1 MRADP
6 GQPEMD
12 ERAVPP
18 VGRATS
24 TKNLPTRAV
33 PVVDPVDAPKPSPEV
48 PAPTE
53 PISLLPEEMASRLR
67 SRWEMIQSGFVDEP
81 KQTVDQAGELVREA
95 LGQLTDA
102 FEDKRQHLHENGA
115 VPTEDLRQTL
125 RHYRLL
131 LNRLL

>member
-1 MRADP
+1 MRSDP
-6 GQPEMD
+6 GQPEMG
-12 ERAVPP
+12 ERAMPP
-18 VGRATS
+18 GGRTPDT
-24 TKNLPTRAV
+24 TKPRPRAA
-33 PVVDPVDAPKPSPEV
+33 PVVDAPEPSPEV
-48 PAPTE
+48 PAATE
-53 PISLLPEEMASRLR
+53 PISLLPEETASRLR

-131 LNRLL
+131 LNRLI